1 MINYPVLQLP
11 DFSLPFIVQVD
22 ASERALGATG
32 ILSQKY
38 QEGLEHPVVYASR
51 KLLDRESKLSTTEK
65 VCLGLVWAI
74 DLFRPY
80 LYGTE
85 FVVETDHNAIVWLYR
100 AKDTN
105 QKLLR
110 WSSMLQEYSFI
121 VKHRRTWC

>member
-1 MINYPVLQLP
+1 MY
-11 DFSLPFIVQVD
+11 FS
-22 ASERALGATG
+22 ATVG
-32 ILSQKY
+32 FGTP
-38 QEGLEHPVVYASR
+38 GLYASR

-65 VCLGLVWAI
+65 ECLGLVWAI

-85 FVVETDHNAIVWLYR
+85 FVVETDHNALVWLYR
-100 AKDTN
+100 VKDTN

-110 WSSMLQEYSFI
+110 WSIMLQEYSFI